1 MSDDFPTDVRQFIG
15 QNIESLAQLE
25 SLLLLRRD
33 AQQTWSSAALAKILY
48 ITPEMAAVLL
58 LDLARRGFATS
69 VGDGYR
75 YQVKSED
82 VDRAIGQLAR
92 LYEDRRV
99 AVISAIYSKPL
110 DKVQTFADAFRL
122 RKEE

>member
-33 AQQTWSSAALAKILY
+33 AQQTWNSAALAKILY
-48 ITPEMAAVLL
+48 ITPEMAAILL

>member
-1 MSDDFPTDVRQFIG
+1 MPNDFPTDVRQFIG

-48 ITPEMAAVLL
+48 ITPEMAAILL